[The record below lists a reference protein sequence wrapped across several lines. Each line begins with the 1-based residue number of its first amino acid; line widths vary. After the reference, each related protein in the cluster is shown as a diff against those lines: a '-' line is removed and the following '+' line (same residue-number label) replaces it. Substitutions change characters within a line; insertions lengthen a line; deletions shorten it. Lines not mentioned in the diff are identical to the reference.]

1 MADQELG
8 KGQLAPVARP
18 VSSFLSY
25 QSANPAAP
33 IRPEMLGNPS
43 QINMIQRG
51 GETNVQGVNS
61 VAELAAALKPLGAFV
76 DAGLQLYAGNEYKKG
91 QNELLRANALV
102 NRQTLQAGN
111 QYAADN
117 REVARQNPVAAL
129 MMDRVNPF
137 RQAGR
142 QNQASQL
149 VAQEMPRAFRQA
161 WRENAT
167 RLSKVD
173 EASPELDQVRAG
185 LVTQM
190 AQKFGL
196 DEFSPGFQDYAIPVI
211 NREWEQFQTR
221 HLDARNG
228 YLKDTQHVL
237 LQNQL
242 YSEVIGFDSNV
253 TTHEQLLTNLGTLIE
268 ANAKQ
273 MGLPQDVA
281 EMRTKA
287 VTALAQRL
295 QGIAKDTKNPLSG
308 QAYKMLGIVNQI
320 PSGLTGA
327 DGTPLTVGETN
338 GMDILEGMD
347 KMTQIQRRARDNA
360 QQDMGLSFEE
370 VYGPLLEQQIPGSPG
385 WKSVY
390 DGAMKDPRFEG
401 MAYTKKRE
409 TLINMGTLTEKFTA
423 LQVPKAAIEDW
434 FQQQEDMFGSDWNER
449 SARSQFNALQAS
461 IPASATAERKQA
473 RDRFEDL
480 NRRRRSETEGNFSTS
495 TINSNITDTL
505 KAQLSQRYPD
515 YQEAA
520 LRQMTNI
527 NEILAY
533 GDSYRKAGTQRLNS
547 ALRKQIYSDLG
558 VATAANKGKLTV
570 DQQQDVIDKSIK
582 KVVEN
587 KERMSQLLPPI
598 KSSTAQPKGPD
609 GKPVP
614 PPAGRKPAQVQTFTP
629 GTLNSVPEER
639 IKQWQAV
646 PLLKANDTQSLL
658 LDVMNGKSLPAPF
671 RRAAIRAGTTP
682 EQLLLQQA
690 DFYPGAAFTPT
701 PAQRKAILRQGNKA
715 EGLRQSVAGG
725 IPVFG
730 PLSATSQMMSNMLM
744 GFAPAAYARTF
755 NPATDNPF
763 TGEAYPAGALT
774 GDAGKLR
781 RAIINQESG
790 GRYDAVNP
798 DSGALGIGQVMPDN
812 VGPWTKKYLGKALT
826 PKQYLAN
833 KSAQDAVING
843 RFNDILADQQAAGY
857 KGEVAIRR
865 AAAVWY
871 SGQGRLW
878 NDNTP
883 QTYKGRSYPS
893 VAEYTRNIWRMYRSY

>member
-1 MADQELG
+1 M
-8 KGQLAPVARP
+8 
-18 VSSFLSY
+18 
-25 QSANPAAP
+25 
-33 IRPEMLGNPS
+33 RPEMLGNVS
-43 QINMIQRG
+43 GVNVIQRG
-51 GETNVQGVNS
+51 SNMNVQGVNS
-61 VAELAAALKPLGAFV
+61 VAELAAALKPLTKLA
-76 DAGLQLYAGNEYKKG
+76 DAGLELYAGHEYKKG
-91 QNELLRANALV
+91 RNEVLRANALV
-102 NRQTLQAGN
+102 NRQTLQAGD

-117 REVARQNPVAAL
+117 RALARENPVAAM

-149 VAQEMPRAFRQA
+149 VAQEMPRAMRQA
-161 WRENAT
+161 WRDNAD

-185 LVTQM
+185 VVTQM
-190 AQKFGL
+190 AQRFGL
-196 DEFSPGFQDYAIPVI
+196 DEFSPGFQDYALPVI

-221 HLDARNG
+221 HLSARNG

-237 LQNQL
+237 LESQL
-242 YSEVIGFDSNV
+242 YSQMIGWDENV
-253 TTHEQLLTNLGTLIE
+253 KTQERLLQDLGGLIE

-273 MGLPQDVA
+273 MGLPEDVA
-281 EMRTKA
+281 EMRSKA
-287 VTALAQRL
+287 TTALAQRL
-295 QGIAKDTKNPLSG
+295 QGMANDPKSPLQG
-308 QAYKMLGIVNQI
+308 QARKMLGIVSQI
-320 PSGLTGA
+320 PSGLVGA
-327 DGTPLTVGETN
+327 DGIPLTIGQTN
-338 GMDILEGMD
+338 QMDILEGMD
-347 KMTQIQRRARDNA
+347 KLAQIQRRQRDNV
-360 QQDMGLSFEE
+360 QQDMGLNFEE
-370 VYGPLLEQQIPGSPG
+370 VYGPLLEQHTAGSAG
-385 WKSVY
+385 HKAVFET
-390 DGAMKDPRFEG
+390 AMNDPRFRE

-423 LQVPKAAIEDW
+423 LQVPKASIEDW
-434 FQQQEDMFGSDWNER
+434 FQQQEDKFGSDWNER
-449 SARSQFNALQAS
+449 SARDQFNALMAG
-461 IPASATAERKQA
+461 IPAGATDERKQA

-505 KAQLSQRYPD
+505 KTQLAQRYPD

-527 NEILAY
+527 EQIMAY
-533 GDSYRKAGTQRLNS
+533 GDSYRKAGSQRLNS
-547 ALRKQIYSDLG
+547 ALRKQIYADLG
-558 VATAANKGKLTV
+558 AATAANKGKLTV
-570 DQQQDVIDKSIK
+570 DQQQQVIDQSIA
-582 KVVEN
+582 KVVGN
-587 KERMSQLLPPI
+587 KERMNQLLPPL
-598 KSSTAQPKGPD
+598 KSSTAQPKDPD
-609 GKPVP
+609 GRPIP
-614 PPAGRKPAQVQTFTP
+614 PPVGRKPAQVQTFTP

-658 LDVMNGKSLPAPF
+658 LDVMNGKPLPAPF

-715 EGLRQSVAGG
+715 EGLRQSVAGAAPA
-725 IPVFG
+725 IG
-730 PLSATSQMMSNMLM
+730 PLTAASQTMSNMLM

-763 TGEAYPAGALT
+763 TGETYPGGAIT

-798 DSGALGIGQVMPDN
+798 DSGALGIGQVMPYN
-812 VGPWTKKYLGKALT
+812 VAPWTKKYLGKSLT
-826 PKQYLAN
+826 PRQFLAS

-843 RFNDILADQQAAGY
+843 RFNDMLADQQGAGY

-871 SGQGRLW
+871 SGQARRW

-883 QTYKGRSYPS
+883 ETYNGRSYPS
-893 VAEYTRNIWRMYRSY
+893 VAEYTRKIWRMYRSY